1 MANLGEGQVP
11 DEPRSL
17 ASLVAALR
25 VLEEHRGA
33 GRLLPSRIVRFLAEL
48 DLRLSDEER
57 WYVGMAFA
65 ARKEMRDELTRSL
78 VDRMGISR
86 GAVIAGIRAHLQGLL
101 AQEERARRAS
111 RQVETLRASVLV
123 KVAQVLTLQSSAIIV
138 RIAPIAMPIAARR
151 P

>member
-1 MANLGEGQVP
+1 MANLGEGQAP
-11 DEPRSL
+11 DERRSL

-65 ARKEMRDELTRSL
+65 ARKEMRDELTHAL

-86 GAVIAGIRAHLQGLL
+86 GAVIAGVRAHLQGSA

-111 RQVETLRASVLV
+111 RQLETLRASVLV
-123 KVAQVLTLQSSAIIV
+123 KVAQVLSLQSSAIIV